1 MEHFAMSTRIYVV
14 ATTLIS
20 SICAAPAY
28 SQSVVGQ
35 NSLRARLPF
44 SGANEPASLQSA
56 MKPRPRPST
65 SGGWSPQPIW
75 GYGQTSAVT
84 YYRPRAPWLP
94 PSSSI
99 APTGTVGENW
109 SWMDSWDEQAAR
121 NGANDQSTQ
130 AVLDV
135 MSTRPNAP
143 PWLEQNADWRF
154 YDYPTGYQPTP
165 SIAQP
170 NAASAAGATPSSGAG
185 DTAPSQQLSVPS
197 AATTAPI
204 PY

>member
-1 MEHFAMSTRIYVV
+1 MFTRVHV
-14 ATTLIS
+14 AATALIL
-20 SICAAPAY
+20 SICAASAY

-56 MKPRPRPST
+56 VKSQPRPST
-65 SGGWSPQPIW
+65 SGAWSPQRIW

-99 APTGTVGENW
+99 APTTTIGENW
-109 SWMDSWDEQAAR
+109 SWMDNWENEQLAQGPAIHE
-121 NGANDQSTQ
+121 STR
-130 AVLDV
+130 AVLGV
-135 MSTRPNAP
+135 MSTRPNAL
-143 PWLEQNADWRF
+143 PWLAQTSESQTTN
-154 YDYPTGYQPTP
+154 YPIGYQPTP
-165 SIAQP
+165 PIAQP
-170 NAASAAGATPSSGAG
+170 SAASAAVATLSSGAV
-185 DTAPSQQLSVPS
+185 DAVPSQPLSVPS
-197 AATTAPI
+197 AVTSAPI